1 MPWLNY
7 SVLLHYVKIAVTINL
22 DIKRTMLTLRQI
34 TLSRGNKILLEQASV
49 SLYEKQ
55 KIGLVG
61 HNGCGKTSLFA
72 LLLGELIPD
81 AGDCQLNPHLRISHL
96 SQQLPDSEERAI
108 DFVLAGDEDYQH
120 LLQRLKQAE
129 ERQDDAEVLACH
141 DSLTQTGGYSK
152 PAKAA
157 TILAGLGFKTE
168 GQDAK
173 VNSFS
178 GGWRM
183 RLSLARCL
191 MKPADLLLL
200 DEPTNHLDM
209 EAIFWL
215 EKWLKQCAS
224 SVILISHDREFLDA
238 FVTHILH
245 IEHQNMQL
253 YTGNYSG
260 FEQER
265 AQQMALQQAMYE
277 KQQQKIS
284 HMMAYVQRFRA
295 KASKATQAQSRL
307 NAIAKMEVIAQAQA
321 DSPFSFEFYPCPRA
335 GKPLLKCDQVSAGY
349 QQDKPVLNKLNLV
362 LNPGDRIALLGP
374 NGEGKSTLIKTLTGA
389 LAPLSGAIQQST
401 HLKIGYY
408 AQHQLEQLDCR
419 LTPVQTIQ
427 RLSPDA
433 KEQTIRDFLGG
444 FNFHGDM
451 ATHPALHFSGGEK
464 ARLAL
469 AKLVWLKPNLLL
481 LDEPTNHLD
490 LGMRAAIE
498 IALQSYEGA
507 LILISHDRHL
517 LRTTVDD
524 FYLVFQKQ
532 LQPFNG
538 DLNDYHQWLQNR
550 DATTENKTSIASTVY
565 REKRSLQNRVKKLEQ
580 MAAKHQQ
587 EKLEIEAQLADPVL
601 YQEDRQDTLQKLLHQ
616 GSQVQQA
623 LDLVEEEW
631 LHILSQLE
639 ATSDSG
645 KS

>member
-1 MPWLNY
+1 M
-7 SVLLHYVKIAVTINL
+7 I
-22 DIKRTMLTLRQI
+22 TLRQI
-34 TLSRGNKILLEQASV
+34 TLSRGNKVLLERASV
-49 SLYEKQ
+49 NLYEKQ

-61 HNGCGKTSLFA
+61 DNGCGKTSLFA
-72 LLLGELIPD
+72 LLLGHLSAD
-81 AGDCQLNPHLRISHL
+81 TGDCLINPHLRISHL
-96 SQQLPDSEERAI
+96 SQQLPESDERAI
-108 DFVLAGDEDYQH
+108 DFVLAGDEDYQA
-120 LLQRLKQAE
+120 LLRRLAVAE
-129 ERQDDAEVLACH
+129 QINNDAEVIACH
-141 DSLTQTGGYSK
+141 ELLAQTAGYSK

-157 TILAGLGFKTE
+157 TIMAGLGFKAAE
-168 GQDAK
+168 QQAP

-215 EKWLKQCAS
+215 EKWLKQSVS

-245 IEHQNMQL
+245 IEQQTML
-253 YTGNYSG
+253 LYSG
-260 FEQER
+260 DYSCFEQIR
-265 AQQMALQQAMYE
+265 AQKLVLQQAMYE
-277 KQQQKIS
+277 KQQQKIN

-295 KASKATQAQSRL
+295 KASKATQAQSRI
-307 NAIAKMEVIAQAQA
+307 NAIAKMEIVAQAQA

-335 GKPLLKCDQVSAGY
+335 GNPLLRCDQVSAGY
-349 QQDKPVLNKLNLV
+349 QPDAPVLKKLNLI

-389 LAPLSGAIQQST
+389 LAPLAGTIMRSA

-408 AQHQLEQLDCR
+408 AQHQLEQLDVK
-419 LTPVQTIQ
+419 LSPVQTIQ
-427 RLSPDA
+427 LLTPDA
-433 KEQTIRDFLGG
+433 KEQTIRDYLGG
-444 FNFHGDM
+444 FNFIGDM
-451 ATHPALHFSGGEK
+451 ATHTIHNFSGGEK

-490 LGMRAAIE
+490 LSMRAAIE

-524 FYLVFQKQ
+524 FYLVYQQQVQAFK
-532 LQPFNG
+532 G
-538 DLNDYHQWLQNR
+538 DLASYYQWLQNKE
-550 DATTENKTSIASTVY
+550 TTKESKDSTASSQY
-565 REKRSLQNRVKKLEQ
+565 REKRSLQNRLKKLEQ
-580 MAAKHQQ
+580 LAEQYQQ
-587 EKLEIEAQLADPVL
+587 QMTKFETALTDLTL
-601 YQEDRQDTLQKLLHQ
+601 YQDAQQQTLQALITQ
-616 GSQVQQA
+616 RDQVQQQ
-623 LDLVEEEW
+623 LSVTEEEW
-631 LHILSQLE
+631 LHVVSSLE
-639 ATSDSG
+639 EFDA
-645 KS
+645 